1 MVPLSWYLFL
11 SMILFTLGLIGVL
24 MRRNMIII
32 LMCIELMLN
41 AVNLALVAFSRFQP
55 EQHLQAVAAT
65 DPASGQLLV
74 FFVMAVAAAE
84 VAVGLSIIVALFRVK
99 NTVLVDRVNLMRD

>member
-1 MVPLSWYLFL
+1 MVGLEMYLGLSLG
-11 SMILFTLGLIGVL
+11 LFTIGLMGVL
-24 MRRNMIII
+24 MRRNMIIV
-32 LMCIELMLN
+32 LMCVELMLN

-55 EQHLQAVAAT
+55 SQLPGMAYT
-65 DPASGQLLV
+65 PDPAAAQILV

-99 NTVLVDRVNLMRD
+99 NTVLVDHVSLMRD

>member
-1 MVPLSWYLFL
+1 M
-11 SMILFTLGLIGVL
+11 MLFTIGLMGVL

-32 LMCIELMLN
+32 LMSVELMLN
-41 AVNLALVAFSRFQP
+41 AVNLTLVAFSRFQP
-55 EQHLQAVAAT
+55 DKIAGVSYSP

-84 VAVGLSIIVALFRVK
+84 VAVGLAIIVALFRVK
-99 NTVLVDRVNLMRD
+99 NTVLVDRMNLMRD